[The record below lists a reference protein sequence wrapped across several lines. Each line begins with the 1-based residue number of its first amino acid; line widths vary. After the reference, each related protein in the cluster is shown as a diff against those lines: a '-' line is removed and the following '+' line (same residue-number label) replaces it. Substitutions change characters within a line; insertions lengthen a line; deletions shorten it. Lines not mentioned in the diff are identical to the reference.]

1 MNYKIAICDDSTADQ
16 NYIKDMTRRWAA
28 KGRHVLHI
36 DTFASAE
43 SFLFHYA
50 EHKNYDILL
59 LDIEMEGM
67 DGISLAKK
75 LRQENDQVQIVFV
88 TGFPDFMAQGY
99 EVSALHYLLKP
110 LEEETLC
117 RVLDR
122 AAANLKKADRS
133 VIFTVDGE
141 ALRLDVREI
150 MSAEALAH
158 FCRINTLRGQ
168 FEVRQNFSELAE
180 KLGEGFIRTHRSY
193 LVQVACIRRISKTE
207 VILDNWEKVPLSRS
221 NYHAANQA
229 FIRHFEGEWK

>member
-1 MNYKIAICDDSTADQ
+1 M
-16 NYIKDMTRRWAA
+16 
-28 KGRHVLHI
+28 
-36 DTFASAE
+36 
-43 SFLFHYA
+43 
-50 EHKNYDILL
+50 
-59 LDIEMEGM
+59 
-67 DGISLAKK
+67 
-75 LRQENDQVQIVFV
+75 
-88 TGFPDFMAQGY
+88 
-99 EVSALHYLLKP
+99 
-110 LEEETLC
+110 
-117 RVLDR
+117 DR

-221 NYHAANQA
+221 NYHAVNQA